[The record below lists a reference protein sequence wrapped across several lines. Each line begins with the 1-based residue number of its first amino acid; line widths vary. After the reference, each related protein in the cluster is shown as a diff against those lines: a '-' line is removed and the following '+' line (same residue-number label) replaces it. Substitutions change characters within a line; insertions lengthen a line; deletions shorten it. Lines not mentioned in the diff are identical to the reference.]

1 MEIAGE
7 IQILGILDV
16 GFLSLSEVVY
26 GFRDQLQIYPC
37 PHILPVTNP
46 RPSAMCQKCQR
57 SQRLSDKDGG

>member
-37 PHILPVTNP
+37 PHILSVTNP